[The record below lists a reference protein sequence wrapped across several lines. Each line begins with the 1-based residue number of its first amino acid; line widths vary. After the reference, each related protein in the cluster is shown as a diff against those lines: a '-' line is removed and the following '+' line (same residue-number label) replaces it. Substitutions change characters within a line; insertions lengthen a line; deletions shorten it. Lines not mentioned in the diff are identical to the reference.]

1 MNLDSIHR
9 LIEET
14 QIFRMQPSSVKT
26 PRDLVA
32 PASAPRG
39 PCDSCWPLTGLQA
52 QAAPRVWAPSSH
64 TDEWDICEELRLREL
79 EEAKARAA
87 QMEKT
92 MRWWSDCTA
101 NWREKWSKVRAERNS
116 AREEGRQLRVR
127 LEMAVK
133 ELSALKKR
141 QSSPEAF
148 EALVTQDQKHPSFLA
163 GSCAQ
168 RDQFRVGRPAS
179 TGECL
184 VTGEFPRKDNTGS
197 MEEGL
202 DLDPL
207 RPVKDMKLCRG
218 CPDSFK
224 NPGSENGATGPGLS
238 HPGGHL
244 PLEREVSGISALRG
258 HWEQFQRI
266 LRKERELRSSLEKEI
281 ERLESAAAL
290 WKRKYEELKE
300 WTLTNRRE
308 LSALHGPPGNE
319 LAEPSEE
326 VKGRAKAQEGRA
338 IYESRAEELLDL
350 QHAYHKLSRQYQAKI
365 AELTHANHRADQNA
379 AEGKKLKFQVEELKE
394 RLNQKEDKLNDA
406 LNQIRK
412 LQRSLDDQKKANE
425 NLETELR
432 HLQNQ

>member
-1 MNLDSIHR
+1 MNMNLDSIHR

-14 QIFRMQPSSVKT
+14 QIFRMQPSSLKT

-39 PCDSCWPLTGLQA
+39 PCDSCRPLIGLQS
-52 QAAPRVWAPSSH
+52 QAAPRVWAPSRH
-64 TDEWDICEELRLREL
+64 TDEWDVCEELRLREL

-133 ELSALKKR
+133 ELSALKKK
-141 QSSPEAF
+141 QSSPEAS
-148 EALVTQDQKHPSFLA
+148 EPRVSQDQKRPSFVA

-179 TGECL
+179 TRECL
-184 VTGEFPRKDNTGS
+184 VTGEFSRKDNTGS

-202 DLDPL
+202 VLDPL
-207 RPVKDMKLCRG
+207 RPVKDMQLCRG
-218 CPDSFK
+218 CPDSLK

-238 HPGGHL
+238 HPGGDL
-244 PLEREVSGISALRG
+244 PLQREVPEMSALQG
-258 HWEQFQRI
+258 HWEEFQRI
-266 LRKERELRSSLEKEI
+266 LRKERELRSSLEKEV
-281 ERLESAAAL
+281 ERLESAVAL

-300 WTLTNRRE
+300 SVLKNRKE
-308 LSALHGPPGNE
+308 LNALHGQPKNE
-319 LAEPSEE
+319 LAEVSED
-326 VKGRAKAQEGRA
+326 VKERPKPQEGQGRA
-338 IYESRAEELLDL
+338 IYESRAE
-350 QHAYHKLSRQYQAKI
+350 ACTRRQNS
-365 AELTHANHRADQNA
+365 AELMDKGQGSLELERAGRCTLIPPFTNCLPDVSKCSTMV
-379 AEGKKLKFQVEELKE
+379 GSPGSGSVLPLGH
-394 RLNQKEDKLNDA
+394 
-406 LNQIRK
+406 
-412 LQRSLDDQKKANE
+412 SLPPT
-425 NLETELR
+425 LC
-432 HLQNQ
+432 